1 MPLSAFALVILA
13 GFIHSLWNIAA
24 KKAGGDARFAG
35 FSSLI
40 IMVVWAPV
48 GIYYGWDVV
57 PNWGRLEW
65 AFVALSG
72 VLHVL
77 YFVALLRGYR
87 KADLTVVY
95 PIARG
100 SGPLISSIC
109 AIFLLGEVLSLQ
121 GMLGMLGVVA
131 GVFLIAGGPKIF
143 KTMQDVSQGPRV
155 RQGLFYGLLT
165 GLFIASYTVLDGYAV
180 KVLLLSPIL
189 LDYFGNFIRIVFL
202 APPLLKDKAITL
214 SLWKTQWK
222 YALIVALISPISYVL
237 VLFAMQTAPL
247 SHVAPAREV
256 SMLFAA
262 LIGGRLL
269 GEGDRL
275 LRLLGA
281 VFIATGVIALAM

>member
-24 KKAGGDARFAG
+24 KKAGGDVRFAG

-40 IMVVWAPV
+40 MMVVWAPV

-57 PNWGRLEW
+57 PSWGRFEW
-65 AFVALSG
+65 AFVSLSG

-100 SGPLISSIC
+100 SGPLISSVC

-121 GMLGMLGVVA
+121 GMLGMLAVVA

-143 KTMQDVSQGPRV
+143 TAMQDVSQGPRV

-189 LDYFGNFIRIVFL
+189 LDYFGNFIRIIFL
-202 APPLLKDKAITL
+202 APPLLKDKAITR

>member
-57 PNWGRLEW
+57 PSWGRLEW
-65 AFVALSG
+65 TFVALSG

-109 AIFLLGEVLSLQ
+109 AVFLLGEVLSLQ

-143 KTMQDVSQGPRV
+143 KTMQDVSQGPHV

-202 APPLLKDKAITL
+202 APPLLKDKATTL